1 MFYYVV
7 RRADANRV
15 VLFPLIIDCVTC
27 SIIDHMSNLFAE
39 FIRSLRP
46 FIMEIAV
53 LFALDHYKL
62 IDHNVVSGREKKIV
76 CQNSCNYLIGK
87 FLPD

>member
-1 MFYYVV
+1 
-7 RRADANRV
+7 
-15 VLFPLIIDCVTC
+15 
-27 SIIDHMSNLFAE
+27 
-39 FIRSLRP
+39 
-46 FIMEIAV
+46 MEIAV